1 MRLDTFIV
9 MAFYRG
15 CIIGIPI
22 GLILWAIILFVF
34 VNLARFD

>member
-1 MRLDTFIV
+1 

-22 GLILWAIILFVF
+22 SLILWALILFAY
-34 VNLARFD
+34 VNMAGFD